1 MALKE
6 EIVDVICSTLDIGKE
21 EIKGDD
27 QKLYDSIGVDSTEM
41 VELVVTFKKHFD
53 ISLET
58 NEITKF
64 STLNEIVNVIE
75 SKKK

>member
-6 EIVDVICSTLDIGKE
+6 EIADVICKTLEIGKE
-21 EIKGDD
+21 ELKDD

-41 VELVVTFKKHFD
+41 VELVVSLKKHFE

-64 STLNEIVNVIE
+64 STLNEIASIIE
-75 SKKK
+75 KKKQ